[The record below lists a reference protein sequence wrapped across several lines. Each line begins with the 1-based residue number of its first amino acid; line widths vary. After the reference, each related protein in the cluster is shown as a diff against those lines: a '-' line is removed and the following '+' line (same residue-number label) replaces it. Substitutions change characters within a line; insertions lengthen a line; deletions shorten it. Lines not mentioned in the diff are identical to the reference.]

1 MPPKDQ
7 LNELPQVSRSTG
19 NALQHAHAE
28 LHGLPPPPAHP
39 EPAAA
44 AIPQVLSRSAGRRVV
59 QDKVGNVWKRKAN
72 PTSPGPKGA
81 YYVVG

>member
-7 LNELPQVSRSTG
+7 LNELPQVARSTG

-28 LHGLPPPPAHP
+28 LDRLPPPPAHP

-44 AIPQVLSRSAGRRVV
+44 AAAIPQVLARSAGRWVV
-59 QDKVGNVWKRKAN
+59 QDKVGNVC
-72 PTSPGPKGA
+72 
-81 YYVVG
+81 